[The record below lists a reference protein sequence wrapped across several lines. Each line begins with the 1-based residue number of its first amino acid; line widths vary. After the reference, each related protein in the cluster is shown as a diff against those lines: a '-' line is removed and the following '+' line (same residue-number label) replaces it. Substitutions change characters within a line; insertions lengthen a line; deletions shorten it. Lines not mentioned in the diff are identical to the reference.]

1 MKSTL
6 KSLIL
11 CAIAALGSVAVCAAP
26 KKTQPMQKDS
36 IIITFGDKTRMII
49 YGEDRKELDKLMK
62 YDLNSLLKD
71 LGARLDTMQGETKI
85 YFEDI
90 DGRKYMKDSADAR
103 NEKYV
108 RIGLRGI
115 RIKDGDTEVT
125 ITTRGVDIKD
135 GSDRVQVGGD
145 RDDQDRDYERNRR
158 NGGGIDTTARDGE
171 SRRDRDY
178 DNDND
183 NDGDRIMHIRRVRK
197 YSSPRR
203 GFNASLGLN
212 AYAQNEP
219 RGFNTED
226 YDLRPFGS
234 RYISLGFVKSATLAR
249 GKNAGLHLDFGLDVA
264 WNNLMFEGNNTIQ
277 KDATA
282 VKFPLIL
289 NNEGREVD
297 VRKSKLTV
305 PYINFSFMPTVS
317 FPGSFVSYVSAGGYV
332 GYRLG
337 GYTKIKYPDG
347 KKDKERSNYYLND
360 FRYGAAFELGIKN
373 FPDFFVHYDMNNLF
387 QDNRGP
393 AVKMINFGIRF

>member
-11 CAIAALGSVAVCAAP
+11 CAIAALGSVASYAAP
-26 KKTQPMQKDS
+26 AQKDS

-49 YGEDRKELDKLMK
+49 YGEDRKELDKLLK
-62 YDLNSLLKD
+62 YDLNALLKD

-90 DGRKYMKDSADAR
+90 DGRKYMKDSADAKDK
-103 NEKYV
+103 NYV

-135 GSDRVQVGGD
+135 GSDHVRVGGD
-145 RDDQDRDYERNRR
+145 RDDRDRDYDRNRR
-158 NGGGIDTTARDGE
+158 SGGGIDTTARDGE

-178 DNDND
+178 DDDYDND
-183 NDGDRIMHIRRVRK
+183 NGGDRIMRIRRVRK

-219 RGFNTED
+219 GGFNTED

-264 WNNLMFEGNNTIQ
+264 WNNLMFEGNNTIE
-277 KDATA
+277 KEATA

-297 VRKSKLTV
+297 VRKTKLTV
-305 PYINFSFMPTVS
+305 PYVNFSLMPTVS
-317 FPGSFVSYVSAGGYV
+317 FPGSFVSYISAGGYV

-347 KKDKERSNYYLND
+347 DKDKVRSNYYLND

>member
-11 CAIAALGSVAVCAAP
+11 CVVVALSSVAAYAAP
-26 KKTQPMQKDS
+26 APKDS

-71 LGARLDTMQGETKI
+71 LGARLDTMTGETKI

-90 DGRKYMKDSADAR
+90 DGRKYMKDSADVKDK
-103 NEKYV
+103 NYV

-135 GSDRVQVGGD
+135 GSDRVRVGGD
-145 RDDQDRDYERNRR
+145 RDDSDYDSDRRS
-158 NGGGIDTTARDGE
+158 GGIDTTARGGE
-171 SRRDRDY
+171 GRRDRDY
-178 DNDND
+178 EENDD
-183 NDGDRIMHIRRVRK
+183 NDGDRVMRIRRVRK

-203 GFNASLGLN
+203 GFNVALGLN

-219 RGFNTED
+219 GTFNTEE

-234 RYISLGFVKSATLAR
+234 RYISLGLVKSATLAR

-277 KDATA
+277 KDLSSIR
-282 VKFPLIL
+282 FPLIL
-289 NNEGREVD
+289 DNENREID
-297 VRKSKLTV
+297 VRKTKLTV
-305 PYINFSFMPTVS
+305 PYVNFSLMPTVS
-317 FPGSFVSYVSAGGYV
+317 FPGSFISYISAGGYV

-337 GYTKIKYPDG
+337 GYSKIKYPDG

>member
-6 KSLIL
+6 KSLVL
-11 CAIAALGSVAVCAAP
+11 CAIAALGSVASYAAP
-26 KKTQPMQKDS
+26 LKAESMKKDS

-90 DGRKYMKDSADAR
+90 DGRKYMKDSADAKDK
-103 NEKYV
+103 NYV

-125 ITTRGVDIKD
+125 ISTRGVDIKD
-135 GSDRVQVGGD
+135 GSDHVRVGGD
-145 RDDQDRDYERNRR
+145 RDDRDRDYDRNRR
-158 NGGGIDTTARDGE
+158 SGIDTTARDGE
-171 SRRDRDY
+171 NRRDREY

-183 NDGDRIMHIRRVRK
+183 NDGDRVMRIRRVRK

-203 GFNASLGLN
+203 GFNGSLGLN
-212 AYAQNEP
+212 TYAQNQP
-219 RGFNTED
+219 GAFNPD
-226 YDLRPFGS
+226 NYDLRPFGS

-264 WNNLMFEGNNTIQ
+264 WNNLMFEGNNTIE
-277 KDATA
+277 KDLSA

-289 NNEGREVD
+289 DNETREIE
-297 VRKSKLTV
+297 VRKTKLTV
-305 PYINFSFMPTVS
+305 PYINFSLMPTVS
-317 FPGSFVSYVSAGGYV
+317 FPGSFISYISAGGYV

>member
-11 CAIAALGSVAVCAAP
+11 YAIAALGSVAAYAAP
-26 KKTQPMQKDS
+26 AQKDS

-90 DGRKYMKDSADAR
+90 DGRKYMKDSTDSKDK
-103 NEKYV
+103 NYV

-135 GSDRVQVGGD
+135 GSDRVRVGGD
-145 RDDQDRDYERNRR
+145 RDDRDRDYDRR
-158 NGGGIDTTARDGE
+158 NGGIDTTARDGE
-171 SRRDRDY
+171 GRRDRNY
-178 DNDND
+178 
-183 NDGDRIMHIRRVRK
+183 DGDDGDNGDGVMRIRRVRR

-203 GFNASLGLN
+203 GFNALLGLN

-219 RGFNTED
+219 GGFNTEN

-264 WNNLMFEGNNTIQ
+264 WNNLMFEGNNTIE
-277 KDATA
+277 KGPTA
-282 VKFPLIL
+282 VSFPLIL
-289 NNEGREVD
+289 NKEGREID
-297 VRKSKLTV
+297 VRKTKLTV
-305 PYINFSFMPTVS
+305 PYIDFSLMPTVS
-317 FPGSFVSYVSAGGYV
+317 FPGSFISYVSAGGYV

-337 GYTKIKYPDG
+337 GYTKVKNPDG
-347 KKDKERSNYYLND
+347 QKDRVRSNYYLND

-373 FPDFFVHYDMNNLF
+373 FPDFFVHYDLNNLF

>member
-6 KSLIL
+6 KSLIF
-11 CAIAALGSVAVCAAP
+11 CAIAALGSVASYAAP
-26 KKTQPMQKDS
+26 AKAEPIKKDS

-62 YDLNSLLKD
+62 YDLNALLAD
-71 LGARLDTMQGETKI
+71 LGARLDTMSGETKI

-90 DGRKYMKDSADAR
+90 DGRKYMKDRDAA
-103 NEKYV
+103 EDKDYV

-135 GSDRVQVGGD
+135 GSDRVRIGGD
-145 RDDQDRDYERNRR
+145 RDDDRDRDYDRNRR
-158 NGGGIDTTARDGE
+158 NGGIDTTARDGE

-178 DNDND
+178 EDDYE
-183 NDGDRIMHIRRVRK
+183 NDGDGVMRIRRVRK

-219 RGFNTED
+219 GTFNTEN

-249 GKNAGLHLDFGLDVA
+249 GKNAGLHLDFGLDFA
-264 WNNLMFEGNNTIQ
+264 WNNLMFEGNNTII
-277 KDATA
+277 KATDAIE
-282 VKFPLIL
+282 FPLVL

-297 VRKSKLTV
+297 VRKTKMTV
-305 PYINFSFMPTVS
+305 PYVNFSLMPTVS
-317 FPGSFVSYVSAGGYV
+317 FPGSFVSYISAGGYV

-337 GYTKIKYPDG
+337 GSSKIKYQNG
-347 KKDKERSNYYLND
+347 KKDKERSDYYLND

-393 AVKMINFGIRF
+393 AVRMINFGIRF

>member
-1 MKSTL
+1 MKTTL

-11 CAIAALGSVAVCAAP
+11 CAIAALSSVAAYAAP
-26 KKTQPMQKDS
+26 AQKDS

-62 YDLNSLLKD
+62 YDLNSLLAD
-71 LGARLDTMQGETKI
+71 LGARLDTMKGETKI

-90 DGRKYMKDSADAR
+90 DGRKYMKDSADAKDK
-103 NEKYV
+103 NYV

-135 GSDRVQVGGD
+135 GSDRVRVGGD
-145 RDDQDRDYERNRR
+145 RDDRDRDYDRDSRS
-158 NGGGIDTTARDGE
+158 GGIDTTARDGE
-171 SRRDRDY
+171 GRRGDY
-178 DNDND
+178 DADYD
-183 NDGDRIMHIRRVRK
+183 NDGDRVMRIRRVRR

-203 GFNASLGLN
+203 GFNVALGLN
-212 AYAQNEP
+212 TYSQNEP
-219 RGFNTED
+219 GSFNAES

-264 WNNLMFEGNNTIQ
+264 WNNLMFEGNNTIEKGQ
-277 KDATA
+277 TA
-282 VKFPLIL
+282 VSFPLIL
-289 NNEGREVD
+289 DNEAREVD
-297 VRKSKLTV
+297 VRKTKLTV
-305 PYINFSFMPTVS
+305 PYVNFSLMPTVS
-317 FPGSFVSYVSAGGYV
+317 FPGSFISYISAGGYV

-337 GYTKIKYPDG
+337 GYSKIKYPDG

-393 AVKMINFGIRF
+393 AVRMINFGIRF

>member
-6 KSLIL
+6 KSLVL
-11 CAIAALGSVAVCAAP
+11 CAIVALSTVAAYAAP
-26 KKTQPMQKDS
+26 AQKDS

-49 YGEDRKELDKLMK
+49 YGEDRKELDKLLK
-62 YDLNSLLKD
+62 YDLNALLKD

-90 DGRKYMKDSADAR
+90 DGRKYMKDSADAKDK
-103 NEKYV
+103 NYV

-135 GSDRVQVGGD
+135 GSDRVRIGGD
-145 RDDQDRDYERNRR
+145 RDDRDDRDRDYDRDRR
-158 NGGGIDTTARDGE
+158 NGGIDTTARDGE

-178 DNDND
+178 DDD
-183 NDGDRIMHIRRVRK
+183 DDDSDRIMRIRRVRK

-203 GFNASLGLN
+203 GFDVNLGLN

-219 RGFNTED
+219 GAFNTD
-226 YDLRPFGS
+226 NYDLRPFGS
-234 RYISLGFVKSATLAR
+234 RYISLGFVKSATIAR

-264 WNNLMFEGNNTIQ
+264 WNNLMFEGNNTIEKGQ
-277 KDATA
+277 DA
-282 VKFPLIL
+282 VSFPLIL
-289 NNEGREVD
+289 NSEGREVD
-297 VRKSKLTV
+297 VRKTKLTV
-305 PYINFSFMPTVS
+305 PYVNFSLMPTVS
-317 FPGSFVSYVSAGGYV
+317 FPGSFVSYISAGGYV

-337 GYTKIKYPDG
+337 GYSKVKYPDG

-373 FPDFFVHYDMNNLF
+373 FPDFFVHYDLNNLF

-393 AVKMINFGIRF
+393 AVRMINFGIRF